1 MVSKALPQIVG
12 LLIGSSDHNLESHTL
27 CVPLKMDYVAFI
39 PFLST
44 WQSTLIFFF
53 FSWRN
58 GSMRN
63 SDKFFQAIYVF
74 DVASFYG
81 SMGSTVVTRPEGKG
95 ANES

>member
-1 MVSKALPQIVG
+1 MVSKALPRILG
-12 LLIGSSDHNLESHTL
+12 LVIGSSDYNFESHTL

-53 FSWRN
+53 PGGMGQREIQI
-58 GSMRN
+58 N
-63 SDKFFQAIYVF
+63 SQAIYVF

-81 SMGSTVVTRPEGKG
+81 SMGSTAVT
-95 ANES
+95 